1 MAQPYNPFK
10 DLTVRAGDVD
20 RSVNWYRNQ
29 VQTLQKLNRTVN
41 TMMSGS
47 SQLRSRLYPGGLYLF
62 HYDAKH
68 KDTLPYWDS
77 MPLVF
82 PFRMVQDGFYG
93 LNLHYLPYG
102 ARFKLMGALMEV
114 THQTSDPKM
123 RMQISWSILNSGAKF
138 PGVGACVKHY
148 LKDHVQS
155 RFLDIPQ
162 EQWLAAGMMP
172 IEQFQGANKE
182 AVWRQSRKF
191 I

>member
-10 DLTVRAGDVD
+10 ELQVRAGDVQ

-29 VQTLQKLNRTVN
+29 VQTLQKLNRSVN
-41 TMMSGS
+41 TMMTQA

-77 MPLVF
+77 TPLVF
-82 PFRMVQDGFYG
+82 PFHAVQGGFYG

-102 ARFKLMGALMEV
+102 ARFKLMAALIEV
-114 THQTSDPKM
+114 THQHSDPKM

-148 LKDHVQS
+148 LNDHVQS

-162 EQWLAAGMMP
+162 EQWLAAAMMP

-182 AVWRQSRKF
+182 AVWKQSRKY

>member
-1 MAQPYNPFK
+1 MANYNPFK
-10 DLTVRAGDVD
+10 DLTVRAGDVQ
-20 RSVNWYRNQ
+20 RSANWYRNQ
-29 VQTLQKLNRTVN
+29 VQTLQKLNRSVN

-82 PFRMVQDGFYG
+82 PFRTVQDGFYG

-138 PGVGACVKHY
+138 PGVQACVKHY

-162 EQWLAAGMMP
+162 DQWLAAAMMP

-182 AVWRQSRKF
+182 AVWRQTRKL

>member
-10 DLTVRAGDVD
+10 DLVVRAGDVD

-29 VQTLQKLNRTVN
+29 VQTLQKLNRSVN
-41 TMMSGS
+41 TMLSNS

-82 PFRMVQDGFYG
+82 PFRSVQDGFYG

-102 ARFKLMGALMEV
+102 VRFKLMGALLEV
-114 THQTSDPKM
+114 THHTTDPKM
-123 RMQISWSILNSGAKF
+123 RMQISWNILNSGAKF

-148 LKDHVQS
+148 LADHVQS
-155 RFLDIPQ
+155 RFLDIPH
-162 EQWLAAGMMP
+162 EQWLAASMMP

-182 AVWRQSRKF
+182 AVWRQSRKY